1 VLAGTHVTSN
11 LALRLRSG
19 ARIAAI
25 ASILASCERAP
36 SPVASGSCD
45 APITSW
51 LVAGPFRLD
60 TGAFRLDRNDIDPV
74 TLFASEGD
82 SVPGTHGMHWRAE
95 TSDSLGRVDLYSVF
109 RDPKLDDRAVYAL
122 TYIQSPEPRTVRLN
136 VESDDDVVI
145 WLNGRRVLRREVAR
159 ELRSG
164 SDTISLALARGSN
177 RLLYHVVNR
186 GGGFGLGARL
196 LAISRDPIGD
206 LRSDV
211 SGAARD
217 SARHLSASDTS
228 RGPPARPAVTLG
240 PVTMA
245 AHAEILPAVASRRR
259 GARAPSTLGVQL
271 RVCATR
277 WASARGLSLDV
288 GGTSLDLPDGEVG
301 KSLSVLANADW
312 MSLARGALKGGALAV
327 VRAEKTELSHLSLPI
342 TANALLE
349 VLSRPIVID
358 RWLGTRGTGAGG
370 ELEVGAS
377 IDSATRR
384 KLQRIHTDLV
394 IPPVLGGLTL
404 DAEVAEFGPPYSV
417 SANGVRVA
425 PDSLGHATLCAP
437 CSADAP
443 LSIEIEPQRPWWDP
457 PRLRIRELGWAEI
470 RDGAEWARYFTS
482 DSSIA
487 APDSAV
493 AQRIL
498 RGALDP
504 SKTDYNAAIAEW
516 TARLTPAATRI
527 RRDTIDIVGHSHIDA
542 AWLWQIN
549 SGRDAIQATWET
561 ATKLMAKYPD
571 MHFAGSSAQYYLWL
585 EEQDPALLARI
596 QALAKDYRWDP
607 VGGWWVEAD
616 ANIPSGESL
625 VRQALY
631 GQRTFTRLFG
641 RPSRVAW
648 LANSFGFSWSLP
660 QILRKSGFEFFV
672 TEEMRWNDTSRWPP
686 GLNTFW
692 WEGPDGSRI
701 FTDIIYAYDHDL
713 ASRHLAKEFVVTRD
727 SSASPRMLTVYGVGD
742 HGGGPTMQM
751 LDGARALERVPTFP
765 AMRDVAP
772 DSSLARMR
780 LDAHAGPVLRD
791 ELYLEFHRGVYTT
804 QAATKRSN
812 RELEALLG
820 DAEAAAALSPLP
832 YPRDSLG
839 TAWRRVL
846 LNQIHD
852 ILPGTSIAEVYQD
865 AAREYSAAKKSAR
878 AILDRSLAAL
888 ADSMDTRPARPG
900 ERPFL
905 VFNASGRERSGIV
918 HLPLGRD
925 AEVRDARGRVLRSA
939 LSDSTL
945 DVQVEDVPALGTSLL
960 FVSGA
965 NAAPSRITEQ
975 PSPRRRV
982 LENDALRVEIDA
994 ATGNIARL
1002 YDKTLHRESL
1012 SPNAGALLLM
1022 EDVPAEWQA
1031 WNIDNLRGKRSWIDE
1046 AVRVDSVVRTALDAS
1061 LTVHRERD
1069 SVRVSE
1075 RYILRDAPA
1084 RLDIALSIDWRGRE
1098 RLLKLVLPLAFH
1110 VDSTRAE
1117 IPYASIARPTRPITK
1132 RDSARFE
1139 TPMQRWLDASA
1150 RGFGVA
1156 VANDGKYGY
1165 SASGDTLFVTLLR
1178 SAKWPDPHSDIGM
1191 QRVTLSLV
1199 PHSGDWRAPE
1209 IREAVSE
1216 LNAPLV
1222 AREVSAHSGTA
1233 RGGSWLT
1240 IEPSSVEL
1248 GALKRAEDDDR
1259 AIVRLVETSGRP
1271 TVAHLRFAAP
1281 VEVVETDLLEREIPG
1296 GVRARGLVLDVPLTR
1311 FEIKTIAVRQ
1321 VRH

>member
-1 VLAGTHVTSN
+1 
-11 LALRLRSG
+11 
-19 ARIAAI
+19 
-25 ASILASCERAP
+25 
-36 SPVASGSCD
+36 
-45 APITSW
+45 
-51 LVAGPFRLD
+51 
-60 TGAFRLDRNDIDPV
+60 
-74 TLFASEGD
+74 
-82 SVPGTHGMHWRAE
+82 
-95 TSDSLGRVDLYSVF
+95 
-109 RDPKLDDRAVYAL
+109 
-122 TYIQSPEPRTVRLN
+122 
-136 VESDDDVVI
+136 
-145 WLNGRRVLRREVAR
+145 
-159 ELRSG
+159 
-164 SDTISLALARGSN
+164 
-177 RLLYHVVNR
+177 
-186 GGGFGLGARL
+186 
-196 LAISRDPIGD
+196 
-206 LRSDV
+206 
-211 SGAARD
+211 
-217 SARHLSASDTS
+217 
-228 RGPPARPAVTLG
+228 
-240 PVTMA
+240 MA
-245 AHAEILPAVASRRR
+245 AHAEILPAAASR
-259 GARAPSTLGVQL
+259 GGGTRAASTLGVQL

-277 WASARGLSLDV
+277 WAATRGLSLDV
-288 GGTSLDLPDGEVG
+288 GGTSLRLPDGEAG
-301 KSLSVLANADW
+301 KSFSVSANADW
-312 MSLARGALKGGALAV
+312 MSLARGALRGGALAV
-327 VRAEKTELSHLSLPI
+327 VRTDESELSHLSLPI

-349 VLSRPIVID
+349 LLSRPIVID
-358 RWLGTRGTGAGG
+358 RWLGARGAGGGG
-370 ELEVGAS
+370 ELELSAS
-377 IDSATRR
+377 TDSSTRR
-384 KLQRIHTDLV
+384 QLERIHTDLV
-394 IPPVLGGLTL
+394 VPPVLGGLTL
-404 DAEVAEFGPPYSV
+404 DAEVAEFGPPFSV
-417 SANGVRVA
+417 SANRVRLA

-437 CSADAP
+437 CSAGAP
-443 LSIEIEPQRPWWDP
+443 LSIVIEPRRQWWDP

-487 APDSAV
+487 APDSAA
-493 AQRIL
+493 AQQIL
-498 RGALDP
+498 RGALDS
-504 SKTDYNAAIAEW
+504 SKRDYHAAIAEW
-516 TARLTPAATRI
+516 VSRLTPAAARI

-596 QALAKDYRWDP
+596 QALAKEHRWDP

-641 RPSRVAW
+641 KPARVAW

-672 TEEMRWNDTSRWPP
+672 TQEMRWNDTNRWPP
-686 GLNTFW
+686 GLNAFW

-713 ASRHLAKEFVVTRD
+713 APRHLAKEFVITRD

-751 LDGARALERVPTFP
+751 LDGARDLRRVPTFP
-765 AMRDVAP
+765 AMRDAAP

-780 LDAHAGPVLRD
+780 LDAQAGPVLRD

-820 DAEAAAALSPLP
+820 AAEAAATLSPVP
-832 YPRDSLG
+832 YPHDSLRA
-839 TAWRRVL
+839 AWERVL
-846 LNQIHD
+846 LNQFHD

-865 AAREYSAAKKSAR
+865 ATKAYAAARTSAH
-878 AILDRSLAAL
+878 AILQRSLSTL
-888 ADSMDTRPARPG
+888 ADSMDTRPANAG
-900 ERPFL
+900 DKSFL
-905 VFNASGRERSGIV
+905 VFNASGRTRSGIV

-925 AEVRDARGRVLRSA
+925 AQVRDAQGRVLSSA
-939 LSDSTL
+939 NSDSGL
-945 DVQVEDVPALGTSLL
+945 DVRVENVPALGTALV
-960 FVSGA
+960 FAGDAKV
-965 NAAPSRITEQ
+965 APSRGAEQ
-975 PSPRRRV
+975 ASSRRRV

-1002 YDKTLHRESL
+1002 YDKTHHRESL
-1012 SPNAGALLLM
+1012 APNAGSLLLM

-1031 WNIDNLRGKRSWIDE
+1031 WNIDNLRGKRSWIDG
-1046 AVRVDSVVRTALDAS
+1046 AVRVDSVVRTALGAS
-1061 LTVHRERD
+1061 LTVLRERD
-1069 SVRVSE
+1069 SIRVSE
-1075 RYILRDAPA
+1075 RYFLRDAPA

-1117 IPYASIARPTRPITK
+1117 IPYASIARPTHPSTK

-1150 RGFGVA
+1150 HGFGVA

-1178 SAKWPDPHSDIGM
+1178 SAKWPDPHSDIGI

-1199 PHSGDWRAPE
+1199 PHAGDWRAPE
-1209 IREAVSE
+1209 IRDAVAE

-1222 AREVSAHSGTA
+1222 ALEVRAHPGTTQ
-1233 RGGSWLT
+1233 GGSWLT
-1240 IEPSSVEL
+1240 VEPSSVEL

-1271 TVAHLRFAAP
+1271 TVAHLRFVSP
-1281 VEVVETDLLEREIPG
+1281 VDVAETDLLERELPG
-1296 GVRARGLVLDVPLTR
+1296 GVRGHGLVLDVPLTR
-1311 FEIKTIAVRQ
+1311 FEIKTLSLRRL
-1321 VRH
+1321 RH